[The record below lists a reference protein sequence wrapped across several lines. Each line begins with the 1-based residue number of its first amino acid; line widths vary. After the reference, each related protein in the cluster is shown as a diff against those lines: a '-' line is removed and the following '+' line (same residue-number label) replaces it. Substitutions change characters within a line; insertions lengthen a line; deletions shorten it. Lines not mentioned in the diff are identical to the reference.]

1 VALEIWACVL
11 DGVVGKFRFPTVQC
25 FYASHSHSILGEG
38 HIVIKRVVTSL
49 AGW

>member
-1 VALEIWACVL
+1 MVL
-11 DGVVGKFRFPTVQC
+11 WGNFDRFPTVQC
-25 FYASHSHSILGEG
+25 FYAYQSLMGEG